1 MAALEAT
8 DNAVILFRG
17 ILQTRHLLQEYTEK
31 SKVATTAVER
41 EKKNS
46 FLVALKTCQRKKR
59 YRLNYEK

>member
-41 EKKNS
+41 EKKKNG
-46 FLVALKTCQRKKR
+46 FLVALKTCQRKKGKQTE
-59 YRLNYEK
+59 L